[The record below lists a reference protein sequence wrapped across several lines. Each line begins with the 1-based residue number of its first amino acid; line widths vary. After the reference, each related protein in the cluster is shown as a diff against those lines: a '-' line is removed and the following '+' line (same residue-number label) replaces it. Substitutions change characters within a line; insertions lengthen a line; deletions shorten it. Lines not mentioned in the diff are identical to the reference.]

1 LAKPAGN
8 LSKSFKFQ
16 GASFSAHRIVE
27 KDKAARFG
35 ALHLTQAR
43 QLQLSHVLLAQQP
56 ATAHR
61 RRTPAKRLFA
71 SREFGGGSWRR
82 VVVNAEA
89 AAEAGAQA
97 RQAGSIGGLLFRFSA
112 EKKAGNMKK
121 WREI

>member
-1 LAKPAGN
+1 MTCI
-8 LSKSFKFQ
+8 Q

-27 KDKAARFG
+27 KDEPTRFG

-61 RRTPAKRLFA
+61 AQRLFA

-82 VVVNAEA
+82 VVVHAKA
-89 AAEAGAQA
+89 AAQQAGAQA
-97 RQAGSIGGLLFRFSA
+97 RQAGSISGLLFRFSA
-112 EKKAGNMKK
+112 KKK

>member
-1 LAKPAGN
+1 MY
-8 LSKSFKFQ
+8 Q

-27 KDKAARFG
+27 KDEPARFG

-43 QLQLSHVLLAQQP
+43 QLQLSHVLLAQQS

-61 RRTPAKRLFA
+61 AQRLFA

-82 VVVNAEA
+82 VVVSAEA
-89 AAEAGAQA
+89 AAQAGAQA
-97 RQAGSIGGLLFRFSA
+97 RQAGSVGGLLFRFSA
-112 EKKAGNMKK
+112 KKK